1 MIHLNE
7 RGNLEFDTK
16 QDLIDY
22 VLSDHCDFEAI
33 NSSDSPYYYDYYPD
47 ESVRKMYITVYDQNN
62 DPVIEWCCEDQTA
75 HIF

>member
-22 VLSDHCDFEAI
+22 VLSEHCCFDQI
-33 NSSDSPYYYDYYPD
+33 DSSENNQYWCSHYPD
-47 ESVRKMYITVYDQNN
+47 ESVRKYYITVMDG
-62 DPVIEWCCEDQTA
+62 DEPVIEWCCEDQTA